1 MKHCLLL
8 LLALALAGTASAQ
21 RLRLGVR
28 GGLNTS
34 DYRFSTTELGETG
47 ISRGSSRLG
56 YDVGLVFRLNLSRH
70 FHLQAEANYVFANYG
85 YHLHGANTRHVR
97 IRAER
102 LEFPVELGFKFAKV
116 LRIFGG
122 AVFRATESQ
131 RSSAPGVFKVKF
143 NDGDIAMIGGLG
155 LDIGKFFLDFR
166 VTAYPQSHTWNTF
179 NLAGTAPRRMRIDRN
194 IIYGGSIGFFF

>member
-8 LLALALAGTASAQ
+8 FLALILTGAASAQ

-28 GGLNTS
+28 GGLNTT
-34 DYRFSTTELGETG
+34 DYRFSAAELGDTS
-47 ISRGSSRLG
+47 ISRGGSRVG
-56 YDVGLVFRLNLSRH
+56 YDVGLVFRLHLSRH
-70 FHLQAEANYVFANYG
+70 FHLQAEADYVFANYG
-85 YHLHGANTRHVR
+85 YRLRGAYTRDVR

-102 LEFPVELGFKFAKV
+102 LEFPVELGYKFAKI

-131 RSSAPGVFKVKF
+131 RSSAPGVFRVKF
-143 NDGDIAMIGGLG
+143 NDGDIAMMGGLG
-155 LDIGKFFLDFR
+155 LDIGKFCLDFR

-179 NLAGTAPRRMRIDRN
+179 HLAGAAPQRVHIGRSIL
-194 IIYGGSIGFFF
+194 YGSSIGFFF